1 MDDSGVSVG
10 MTLDVSSSNSF
21 GSVTLV
27 TTEDAPVVVPP
38 VVLDAFSII
47 PELAEIVLP
56 SVAAIPTVAQ
66 GGKLYYL
73 LQGK

>member
-1 MDDSGVSVG
+1 M
-10 MTLDVSSSNSF
+10 DVSSSNSF

-27 TTEDAPVVVPP
+27 TTEDASVVVPP
-38 VVLDAFSII
+38 VLDAFSII

>member
-27 TTEDAPVVVPP
+27 TTEDASVVVPP
-38 VVLDAFSII
+38 VLDAFSII

>member
-1 MDDSGVSVG
+1 MSVG

-27 TTEDAPVVVPP
+27 TTEDASVVVPP
-38 VVLDAFSII
+38 VLDAFSII